1 MRGVSKGFRRTSAL
15 LVLLA
20 VLMAQG
26 AMAANRE
33 GQPDWG
39 DRFERARQFVVMLFA
54 RLGGPP
60 GEEDE

>member
-1 MRGVSKGFRRTSAL
+1 